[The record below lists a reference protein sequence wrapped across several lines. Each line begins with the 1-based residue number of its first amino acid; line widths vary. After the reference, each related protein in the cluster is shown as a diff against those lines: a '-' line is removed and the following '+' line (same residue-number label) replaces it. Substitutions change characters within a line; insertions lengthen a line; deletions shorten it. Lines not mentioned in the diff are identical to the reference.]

1 MVVLIEGIRGTEH
14 MAKTSFHEA
23 GKLGKTFGVDGTLKI
38 KIDPSFLP
46 QLQAAEVV
54 FIETIGNKLPYFLE
68 KLTLDSPAAIKFE
81 DINSKEEAQIIAGQK
96 LYLELAT
103 EEVKGPLGSPGIA
116 HWSDLVDFLLED
128 EILGEL
134 GLIREIYELPQ
145 QWMASIDYKGE
156 EALIPL
162 NETFVKEIDAEGKII
177 VTRLPDGLMDL

>member
-1 MVVLIEGIRGTEH
+1 

-23 GKLGKTFGVDGTLKI
+23 GKLGKTFGLDGTLKV
-38 KIDPSFLP
+38 KVDPSFLP

-68 KLTLDSPAAIKFE
+68 KLTLDHPTAIKFE

-96 LYLELAT
+96 LYLELVA

-116 HWSDLVDFLLED
+116 NWSDLVDFLLED
-128 EILGEL
+128 EVLGKL
-134 GLIREIYELPQ
+134 GVIQEIYELPQ

-162 NETFVKEIDAEGKII
+162 NETFVKGIDAEGKI
-177 VTRLPDGLMDL
+177 VVMHLPEGLMNL